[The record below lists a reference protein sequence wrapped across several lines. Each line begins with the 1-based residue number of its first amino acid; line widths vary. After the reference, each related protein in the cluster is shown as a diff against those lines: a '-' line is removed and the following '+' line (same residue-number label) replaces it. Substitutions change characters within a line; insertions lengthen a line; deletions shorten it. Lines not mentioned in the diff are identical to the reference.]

1 MVFSEINTISGQI
14 EDMALKDRIKL
25 IMEETGIKRSELARA
40 CKISPGSVT
49 HWLNGET
56 QTITASNARF
66 ISERT
71 GFSSDWIS
79 TGKGPRKP
87 IAPAVKPSSSSSSN
101 GLVYSDLAN
110 RLAKLFDLLP
120 QDEQLQAQA
129 FGACTQVLFNLQR
142 EFEEKASAA
151 LTASAKAKSQ
161 S

>member
-1 MVFSEINTISGQI
+1 MSFSTINNLSGQI

-25 IMEETGIKRSELARA
+25 IMDETGIKRSEMARA
-40 CKISPGSVT
+40 CKISPGSIT

-56 QTITASNARF
+56 QTITAANAHALAQR
-66 ISERT
+66 S

-87 IAPAVKPSSSSSSN
+87 IVQTAKPASSTSS
-101 GLVYSDLAN
+101 GPVYSDLAG

-129 FGACTQVLFNLQR
+129 FGACTQTLFNLQR
-142 EFEEKASAA
+142 EYEERANAAPAASV
-151 LTASAKAKSQ
+151 KAKSQ